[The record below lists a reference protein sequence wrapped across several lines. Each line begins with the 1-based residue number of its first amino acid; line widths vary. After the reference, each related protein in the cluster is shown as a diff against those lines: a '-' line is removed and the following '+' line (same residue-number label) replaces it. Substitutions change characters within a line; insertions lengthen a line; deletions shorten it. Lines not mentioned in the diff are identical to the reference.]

1 MGILNPNKIDDGR
14 NGNIGPQKCKNVLSN
29 RSEKFH
35 AMDLVIVTEYFFENA
50 AKHMSLLSQYGTL
63 SGASLP

>member
-14 NGNIGPQKCKNVLSN
+14 NGNIDPQKCKNVFSN

-35 AMDLVIVTEYFFENA
+35 AMDLVIVTEYSFEDTT
-50 AKHMSLLSQYGTL
+50 KHMSLPSQYGIQ
-63 SGASLP
+63 SGQV